1 MERQEQSVREP
12 EDLGSCVLKC
22 LERGWGDRKGRIGKG
37 GDRNGR
43 IGKAGDRKERIG
55 KAGDRKGVAGKEAV
69 GQVTGWDE
77 QDQAMQSLE
86 HHTDH

>member
-37 GDRNGR
+37 GREREDRERGGQERGGR
-43 IGKAGDRKERIG
+43 
-55 KAGDRKGVAGKEAV
+55 
-69 GQVTGWDE
+69 
-77 QDQAMQSLE
+77 
-86 HHTDH
+86 